1 MNYLKKATYLTAG
14 IGLALTLG
22 ATDCFAI
29 QEIIEPFKAKGT
41 QVTGMIKVGFGI
53 VAGVVISVQ
62 IFRGVTSKD
71 PQKKQEM
78 FMSAAWIAGGAV
90 ALAQLPAILRF
101 LDIDIL

>member
-14 IGLALTLG
+14 VGLALTLG
-22 ATDCFAI
+22 ATDCSAI
-29 QEIIEPFKAKGT
+29 QEIMEPFRAKGSE
-41 QVTGMIKVGFGI
+41 VTNMIKMGFGI
-53 VAGVVISVQ
+53 IAGVVISVQ

-90 ALAQLPAILRF
+90 ALAQLPAVLNFIG
-101 LDIDIL
+101 IDIL